1 MLAPRKRN
9 ARKGFT
15 LVEVLTVMGVTVALS
30 ALIVQTLFRSRDAV
44 DHTVDKVEAVQS
56 ARQVVDTLTPLVAVT
71 ASPPAGGFRPVTI
84 NLPETDDGLS
94 PTSLDLV
101 TTENFLGE
109 EFAGNKREFIPLD
122 ELRSF
127 FYRVEYEPEG
137 GRLILRKMMDTD
149 PSTADPRVSPKLLA
163 SGIDGLIFRPL
174 VNNDSVVEV
183 YVRVKQRENARNAGK
198 NQLVESS
205 ATLAIPYYS
214 LR

>member
-1 MLAPRKRN
+1 MLAPRNR
-9 ARKGFT
+9 RQGFT
-15 LVEVLTVMGVTVALS
+15 LIETLTVMTVTVALS

-101 TTENFLGE
+101 TTENYLGE
-109 EFAGNKREFIPLD
+109 EFARDKREFIPLD
-122 ELRSF
+122 ELRSY
-127 FYRVEYEPEG
+127 FYRVEYQPEG
-137 GRLILRKMMDTD
+137 GQLILRKMSDTD
-149 PSTADPRVSPKLLA
+149 PSVADPEFGPKLLA

-183 YVRVKQRENARNAGK
+183 FVRVKQRENARNAGK
-198 NQLVESS
+198 NQLIETS